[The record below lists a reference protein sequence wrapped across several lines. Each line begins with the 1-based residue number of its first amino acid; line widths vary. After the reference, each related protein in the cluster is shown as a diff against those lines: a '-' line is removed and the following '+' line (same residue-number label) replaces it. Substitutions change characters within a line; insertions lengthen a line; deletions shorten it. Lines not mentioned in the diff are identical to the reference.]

1 MTLQRSHMIRWRDE
15 KLVCVKLSRERLSG
29 RRQNRRKRFAGTRG
43 KGKAIVREP
52 KIGENRGTR
61 RFNALAR
68 RASKTMN
75 G

>member
-1 MTLQRSHMIRWRDE
+1 VKSWFAWR
-15 KLVCVKLSRERLSG
+15 LVASDWVAG
-29 RRQNRRKRFAGTRG
+29 VNTVAKRFAGTRG
-43 KGKAIVREP
+43 KGKAIIRQP
-52 KIGENRGTR
+52 KIGENRGPR